1 MVLHFWLQVRLV
13 QMIKNIKSILDII
26 NNYELFL
33 FDQWGVV
40 HDGENIFSDAENIF
54 KILQEK
60 QKKVFI
66 ISNSGK
72 RSPDNINRM
81 KKLGAN
87 HILNFPI
94 ITSGDVC
101 YDLLINNKEPFQN
114 IGNKYF
120 VIATDYPLLKN
131 TNFKKTEDLNKSD
144 FLLLSTTTGFTN
156 YEALEK
162 IFEQAIRLN
171 LPLVCS
177 NPDILG
183 VSGEKIHPS
192 TGDLAIQYKK
202 LGGKTHIIGKPG
214 IEIFNFAYN
223 KTSVPKE
230 KVLMIGDSLFND
242 IYGANQFK
250 IDSLLVTSGI
260 HRELFLSNKDP
271 LEIIDNIHSDYQNT
285 GIPTYIME
293 KLK

>member
-1 MVLHFWLQVRLV
+1 
-13 QMIKNIKSILDII
+13 MINKIESILDII
-26 NNYELFL
+26 NNYEVFL

-40 HDGENIFSDAENIF
+40 HDGENIFPEAENTF

-60 QKKVFI
+60 QKKIFI

-72 RSPDNINRM
+72 RSSDNVHRM
-81 KKLGAN
+81 EKLGAN
-87 HILNFPI
+87 FILKSPI

-131 TNFKKTEDLNKSD
+131 TNFEKTKELNKSD

-156 YEALEK
+156 YDSLKK
-162 IFEQAIRLN
+162 IFEKAIKLN

-183 VSGEKIHPS
+183 VSGQIIHPS

-214 IEIFNFAYN
+214 MEIFNFAYN
-223 KTSVPKE
+223 KTSFPKE

-250 IDSLLVTSGI
+250 IDSLFITSGI
-260 HRELFLSNKDP
+260 HKEFFLSIKDP

-285 GIPTYIME
+285 GIPNYVME

>member
-1 MVLHFWLQVRLV
+1 
-13 QMIKNIKSILDII
+13 MINKIESILDII
-26 NNYELFL
+26 NNYEVFL

-40 HDGENIFSDAENIF
+40 HDGENIFPEAENIF

-60 QKKVFI
+60 QKKIFI

-72 RSPDNINRM
+72 RSSDNVHRM
-81 KKLGAN
+81 EKLGAN
-87 HILNFPI
+87 FILKSPI

-131 TNFKKTEDLNKSD
+131 TNFEKTKELNKSD

-156 YEALEK
+156 YDSLKK
-162 IFEQAIRLN
+162 IFEKAIKLN

-183 VSGEKIHPS
+183 VSGQIIHPS

-214 IEIFNFAYN
+214 MEIFNFAYN
-223 KTSVPKE
+223 KTSFPKE

-250 IDSLLVTSGI
+250 IDSLFITSGI
-260 HRELFLSNKDP
+260 HKEFFLSIKDP

-285 GIPTYIME
+285 GIPNYVME

>member
-1 MVLHFWLQVRLV
+1 
-13 QMIKNIKSILDII
+13 MINKIESILDII
-26 NNYELFL
+26 NNYEVFL

-40 HDGENIFSDAENIF
+40 HDGENIFPEAENTF

-60 QKKVFI
+60 QKKIFI

-72 RSPDNINRM
+72 RSSDNVHRM
-81 KKLGAN
+81 EKLGAN
-87 HILNFPI
+87 FILKSPI

-131 TNFKKTEDLNKSD
+131 TNFEKTKELNKSD

-156 YEALEK
+156 YDSLKK
-162 IFEQAIRLN
+162 IFEKAIKLN

-183 VSGEKIHPS
+183 VSGQIIHTS

-214 IEIFNFAYN
+214 MEIFNFAYN
-223 KTSVPKE
+223 KTSLPKE

-250 IDSLLVTSGI
+250 IDSLFITSGI
-260 HRELFLSNKDP
+260 HKEFFLSNKDP

-285 GIPTYIME
+285 GIPNYVME

>member
-1 MVLHFWLQVRLV
+1 
-13 QMIKNIKSILDII
+13 MINKIESILDII
-26 NNYELFL
+26 NNYEVFL

-40 HDGENIFSDAENIF
+40 HDGENIFPEAENIF

-60 QKKVFI
+60 QKKIFI

-72 RSPDNINRM
+72 RSSDNVHRM
-81 KKLGAN
+81 EKLGAN
-87 HILNFPI
+87 FILKSPI

-131 TNFKKTEDLNKSD
+131 TNFEKTEELNKSD

-156 YEALEK
+156 YDSLKK
-162 IFEQAIRLN
+162 IFEKAIKLN

-183 VSGEKIHPS
+183 VSGQIIHPS

-214 IEIFNFAYN
+214 MEIFKFAYY
-223 KTSVPKE
+223 KTSLPKE

-250 IDSLLVTSGI
+250 IDSLFITSGI
-260 HRELFLSNKDP
+260 HKEFFLSNKDP

-285 GIPTYIME
+285 GIPNYAME

>member
-1 MVLHFWLQVRLV
+1 
-13 QMIKNIKSILDII
+13 MINKIESILDII
-26 NNYELFL
+26 NNYEVFL

-40 HDGENIFSDAENIF
+40 HDGENIFPEAENIF

-60 QKKVFI
+60 QKKIFI

-72 RSPDNINRM
+72 RSSDNVHRM

-87 HILNFPI
+87 FILKSPI

-131 TNFKKTEDLNKSD
+131 TNFEKTKELNKSD

-156 YEALEK
+156 YDSLKK
-162 IFEQAIRLN
+162 IFEKAIKLN

-183 VSGEKIHPS
+183 VSGQIIHTS

-214 IEIFNFAYN
+214 MEIFNFAYN
-223 KTSVPKE
+223 KTSLPKE

-250 IDSLLVTSGI
+250 IDSLFIASGI
-260 HRELFLSNKDP
+260 HKEFFLSNKDP

-285 GIPTYIME
+285 GIPNYVME

>member
-1 MVLHFWLQVRLV
+1 
-13 QMIKNIKSILDII
+13 MINKIESILDII
-26 NNYELFL
+26 NNYEVFL

-40 HDGENIFSDAENIF
+40 HDGENIFPEAENIF

-60 QKKVFI
+60 QKKIFI

-72 RSPDNINRM
+72 RSSDNVHRM
-81 KKLGAN
+81 EKLGAN
-87 HILNFPI
+87 FILKSPI

-131 TNFKKTEDLNKSD
+131 TNFEKTKKLNKSD

-156 YEALEK
+156 YDSLKK
-162 IFEQAIRLN
+162 IFEKAIKLN

-183 VSGEKIHPS
+183 VSGQIIHPS

-214 IEIFNFAYN
+214 MEIFKFAYN
-223 KTSVPKE
+223 KTSLPKE

-250 IDSLLVTSGI
+250 IDSLFITSGI
-260 HRELFLSNKDP
+260 HKEFFLSNKDP

-285 GIPTYIME
+285 GIPNYVME

>member
-1 MVLHFWLQVRLV
+1 
-13 QMIKNIKSILDII
+13 MINKIESILDII
-26 NNYELFL
+26 NNYEVFL

-40 HDGENIFSDAENIF
+40 HDGENIFPEAENIF

-60 QKKVFI
+60 QKKIFI

-72 RSPDNINRM
+72 RSSDNVHRM
-81 KKLGAN
+81 EKLGAN
-87 HILNFPI
+87 FILKSPI

-131 TNFKKTEDLNKSD
+131 TNFEKTKELNKSD

-156 YEALEK
+156 YDSLKK
-162 IFEQAIRLN
+162 IFEKAIKLN

-183 VSGEKIHPS
+183 ISGQIIHPS

-214 IEIFNFAYN
+214 MEIFNFAYN
-223 KTSVPKE
+223 KTSFPKE

-250 IDSLLVTSGI
+250 IDSLFITSGI
-260 HRELFLSNKDP
+260 HKEFFLSIKDP

-285 GIPTYIME
+285 GIPNYVME

>member
-1 MVLHFWLQVRLV
+1 MTRSRVIYDAQKYSNHDTYPILRIPEKGTIVRSSR
-13 QMIKNIKSILDII
+13 I
-26 NNYELFL
+26 
-33 FDQWGVV
+33 G
-40 HDGENIFSDAENIF
+40 
-54 KILQEK
+54 
-60 QKKVFI
+60 
-66 ISNSGK
+66 
-72 RSPDNINRM
+72 
-81 KKLGAN
+81 GASSRG
-87 HILNFPI
+87 P
-94 ITSGDVC
+94 
-101 YDLLINNKEPFQN
+101 K
-114 IGNKYF
+114 
-120 VIATDYPLLKN
+120 
-131 TNFKKTEDLNKSD
+131 
-144 FLLLSTTTGFTN
+144 
-156 YEALEK
+156 EK

-183 VSGEKIHPS
+183 VSGKKIHPS

-260 HRELFLSNKDP
+260 HREFFLSNKDP

-285 GIPTYIME
+285 GIPTYIMG

>member
-1 MVLHFWLQVRLV
+1 
-13 QMIKNIKSILDII
+13 MINKIESILDII
-26 NNYELFL
+26 NNYEVFL

-40 HDGENIFSDAENIF
+40 HDGENIFPEAENTF

-60 QKKVFI
+60 QKKIFI

-72 RSPDNINRM
+72 RSSDNVHRM
-81 KKLGAN
+81 EKLGAN
-87 HILNFPI
+87 FILKSPI

-131 TNFKKTEDLNKSD
+131 TNFEKTKELNKSD

-156 YEALEK
+156 YDSLKK
-162 IFEQAIRLN
+162 IFEKAIKLN

-183 VSGEKIHPS
+183 VSGQTIHPS

-214 IEIFNFAYN
+214 MEIFNFAYN
-223 KTSVPKE
+223 KTSFPKE

-250 IDSLLVTSGI
+250 IDSLFITSGI
-260 HRELFLSNKDP
+260 HKEFFLSIKDP

-285 GIPTYIME
+285 GIPNYVME

>member
-1 MVLHFWLQVRLV
+1 
-13 QMIKNIKSILDII
+13 MINKIESILDII
-26 NNYELFL
+26 NNYEVFL

-40 HDGENIFSDAENIF
+40 HDGENIFPEAENTF

-60 QKKVFI
+60 QKKIFI

-72 RSPDNINRM
+72 RSSDNVHRM
-81 KKLGAN
+81 EKLGAN
-87 HILNFPI
+87 FILKSPI

-131 TNFKKTEDLNKSD
+131 TNFEKTKELNKSD

-156 YEALEK
+156 YDSLKK
-162 IFEQAIRLN
+162 IFEKAIKLN

-183 VSGEKIHPS
+183 ISGQIIHPS

-214 IEIFNFAYN
+214 MEIFNFAYN
-223 KTSVPKE
+223 KTSFPKE

-250 IDSLLVTSGI
+250 IDSLFITSGI
-260 HRELFLSNKDP
+260 HKEFFLSIKDP

-285 GIPTYIME
+285 GIPNYVME

>member
-1 MVLHFWLQVRLV
+1 
-13 QMIKNIKSILDII
+13 MINKIESILDII
-26 NNYELFL
+26 NNYEVFL

-40 HDGENIFSDAENIF
+40 HDGENIFPEAENTF

-60 QKKVFI
+60 QKKIFI

-72 RSPDNINRM
+72 RSSDNVHRM

-87 HILNFPI
+87 FILKSPI

-131 TNFKKTEDLNKSD
+131 TNFEKTKELNKSD

-156 YEALEK
+156 YDSLKK
-162 IFEQAIRLN
+162 IFEKAIKLN

-183 VSGEKIHPS
+183 VSGQIIHTS

-214 IEIFNFAYN
+214 MEIFNFAYN
-223 KTSVPKE
+223 KTSFPKE

-250 IDSLLVTSGI
+250 IDSLFIASGI
-260 HRELFLSNKDP
+260 HKEFFYPIKTLLKSLTIFIL
-271 LEIIDNIHSDYQNT
+271 IIKIQVYQ
-285 GIPTYIME
+285 IM
-293 KLK
+293 

>member
-1 MVLHFWLQVRLV
+1 
-13 QMIKNIKSILDII
+13 MINKIESILDII
-26 NNYELFL
+26 NNYEVFL

-40 HDGENIFSDAENIF
+40 HDGENIFPEAENIF

-60 QKKVFI
+60 QKKIFI

-72 RSPDNINRM
+72 RSSDNVHRM
-81 KKLGAN
+81 EKLGAN
-87 HILNFPI
+87 FILKSPI

-131 TNFKKTEDLNKSD
+131 TNFEKTKELNKSD

-156 YEALEK
+156 YDSLKK
-162 IFEQAIRLN
+162 IFEKAIKLN

-183 VSGEKIHPS
+183 VSGQIIHTS

-214 IEIFNFAYN
+214 MEIFNFAYN
-223 KTSVPKE
+223 KTSLPKE

-250 IDSLLVTSGI
+250 IDSLFIASGI
-260 HRELFLSNKDP
+260 HKEFFLSNKDP

-285 GIPTYIME
+285 GIPNYVME